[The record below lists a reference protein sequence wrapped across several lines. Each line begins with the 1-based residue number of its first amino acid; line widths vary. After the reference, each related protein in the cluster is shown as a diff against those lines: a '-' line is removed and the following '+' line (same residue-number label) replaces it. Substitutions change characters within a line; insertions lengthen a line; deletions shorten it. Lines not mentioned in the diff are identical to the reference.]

1 MASKQRQQF
10 LKRHRILDPIDERPN
25 KSSVS
30 FALSD
35 GGADTTITVGPSGD
49 LKVGYSTVNVE
60 SGSSPYGTAVFS
72 LVQYNVVVSEV
83 GVPAST
89 ATTSARIFVDFRSSA
104 LAVPGDPN
112 AGRLFI
118 NTGLALVNPGSTTAS
133 LTYTLRGTDG
143 RRVPGISAKTA
154 DWKARKSDCGE

>member
-49 LKVGYSTVNVE
+49 LSAAGAANATVN
-60 SGSSPYGTAVFS
+60 F
-72 LVQYNVVVSEV
+72 
-83 GVPAST
+83 
-89 ATTSARIFVDFRSSA
+89 FR
-104 LAVPGDPN
+104 D
-112 AGRLFI
+112 AGLPLDI
-118 NTGLALVNPGSTTAS
+118 G
-133 LTYTLRGTDG
+133 
-143 RRVPGISAKTA
+143 K
-154 DWKARKSDCGE
+154 